1 MEKKEAKVK
10 HGKVNPIKV
19 TEVQVSIGQKNPHR
33 LSCVWILNCDFKKFT
48 SGRNTL
54 ESVKAHRI
62 FLERSYRLNAN

>member
-1 MEKKEAKVK
+1 MNLISYLIPQCHSVQWIVKKKK
-10 HGKVNPIKV
+10 
-19 TEVQVSIGQKNPHR
+19 TPHR